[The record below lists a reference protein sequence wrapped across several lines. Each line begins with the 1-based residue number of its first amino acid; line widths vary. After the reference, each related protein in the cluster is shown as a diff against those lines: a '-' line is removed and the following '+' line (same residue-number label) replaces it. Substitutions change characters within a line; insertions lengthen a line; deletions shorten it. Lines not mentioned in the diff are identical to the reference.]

1 MSSRRHGA
9 EAGSAYVLVL
19 LSLVVLTTLGLALA
33 SVTTTEMQ
41 IGQSERVIT
50 RAFYAAEGGVALAT
64 ARALIGGVYYDSE
77 EFSVRHEQWDG
88 AHSQK
93 VNRGFRFDTSPFF
106 PLRTEVC
113 DWCVASETG
122 TGGYEQRYSQTN
134 FGVTVVANEL
144 TWVEDLET
152 PPDDASVQSQ
162 KTIATMLDTF
172 PVVNNWDSLPE
183 DQAELNKLKF

>member
-1 MSSRRHGA
+1 MSSPRHRA

-50 RAFYAAEGGVALAT
+50 RAFYATEGGIALAA
-64 ARALIGGVYYDSE
+64 ARAFNAGVYDSQQ
-77 EFSVRHEQWDG
+77 FSVRHEQWDG
-88 AHSQK
+88 ANSQK
-93 VNRGFRFDTSPFF
+93 VNRGFRLDTSPFF
-106 PLRTEVC
+106 PLRTELC
-113 DWCVASETG
+113 DWCVANRTG
-122 TGGYEQRYSQTN
+122 TGGYEQTFSRTN
-134 FGVTVVANEL
+134 FGVTVTANEL
-144 TWVEDLET
+144 TWTDDEES
-152 PPDDASVQSQ
+152 PPADASIQSQ

-172 PVVNNWDSLPE
+172 PVVNNWDSLPQ